1 MKKQLIAAIVLS
13 AALATPSF
21 AGSDRQEA
29 VLGAIIGGAFGAAIG
44 DSAGGRDG
52 AILGSAI
59 GAATG
64 TAIATRDQ
72 RTVRVAQQRPTII
85 EHQHVYYR
93 EESRHQPRYER
104 NDHYVRHDDG
114 RHRGHHKQKHK
125 RHHRDHHDD

>member
-72 RTVRVAQQRPTII
+72 RTVRVAQERPTII

-93 EESRHQPRYER
+93 EESRQQPRYER
-104 NDHYVRHDDG
+104 DDHHDNG
-114 RHRGHHKQKHK
+114 WHRGHYKQKHN
-125 RHHRDHHDD
+125 RHHREHDDD

>member
-72 RTVRVAQQRPTII
+72 RTIRVAQQRPTII
-85 EHQHVYYR
+85 EHQQVYYR
-93 EESRHQPRYER
+93 EESRHQHHYER
-104 NDHYVRHDDG
+104 DDHYDSHDRHDNDW
-114 RHRGHHKQKHK
+114 HRGHHKQKHY
-125 RHHRDHHDD
+125 RHHDDD